1 MTEALKILGII
12 VAVVA
17 GIKAVYEIHKWLK
30 PITEISTKF
39 SQLDSLMKNFE
50 TLERHT
56 AENYETNQIL
66 CEGMLYLLRNA
77 RSGNSIED
85 LKRVEDKFVVHLA
98 KK

>member
-1 MTEALKILGII
+1 MMEILKIFGIF

-17 GIKAVYEIHKWLK
+17 GIKAIYEIHKWLK
-30 PITEISTKF
+30 PITEISAKF
-39 SQLDSLMKNFE
+39 NQLDVLARNFE
-50 TLERHT
+50 TMERHT
-56 AENYETNQIL
+56 TENYETNQIL

-85 LKRVEDKFVVHLA
+85 IKRVEDKFVVHLA

>member
-1 MTEALKILGII
+1 MAEALKILG
-12 VAVVA
+12 AVVA
-17 GIKAVYEIHKWLK
+17 IVAGFKAIYEIHKWLK
-30 PITEISTKF
+30 PITEISAKF
-39 SQLDSLMKNFE
+39 DQLDALAKNFE

-56 AENYETNQIL
+56 TENYETNQIL

-85 LKRVEDKFVVHLA
+85 IKRVEDKFVVHLA